1 MKKKWRSL
9 RDTFLRE
16 KKKIKK
22 SRSGDS
28 QEGAELYLG
37 KWSYYNLMTFLKDTT
52 NPRIS
57 DGNISDEEDTFQECP
72 GTYEDHD
79 SDIDHIDN
87 DDSNTLNVSEI
98 ETAGTSQRVEY
109 IKTFESRGTP
119 SIAMS
124 TTNLSSSSDQTL
136 PRKKKKK

>member
-1 MKKKWRSL
+1 M
-9 RDTFLRE
+9 RE

-28 QEGAELYLG
+28 QDGAEVYLG
-37 KWSYYNLMTFLKDTT
+37 KWCYYKSMLFLKDTT

-57 DGNISDEEDTFQECP
+57 DGNISDEEDTLQECP
-72 GTYEDHD
+72 VTYEDHD

-87 DDSNTLNVSEI
+87 DDSNTTNILNVL
-98 ETAGTSQRVEY
+98 ETETGTSQRIEY
-109 IKTFESRGTP
+109 IPTFESCSTP
-119 SIAMS
+119 SISMS
-124 TTNLSSSSDQTL
+124 TTSLSRDNSDHSL